1 MVRYDAAHKQASRE
15 RIVEAAR
22 RQFRTRGFDTASIDD
37 LMKAAGLTRGAF
49 YAHFSSKEALVIEV
63 LAIEAGLVR
72 QLQTS
77 AAEADTDQAIE
88 ALSAYLSPSERA
100 DVATN
105 CPLVTHPVDAI
116 RGDAPRR
123 AGYTD
128 RVNGLIDAL
137 GGLPGVEPDDA
148 TLAAVITVG
157 AAQLSAAISDG
168 NLADH
173 IEGVGLRAVRKLIAG

>member
-1 MVRYDAAHKQASRE
+1 MCMVDAAKNIDSPKISSMKKSGHGVFSLASHTE
-15 RIVEAAR
+15 RPSQTPTTFHAR
-22 RQFRTRGFDTASIDD
+22 
-37 LMKAAGLTRGAF
+37 
-49 YAHFSSKEALVIEV
+49 
-63 LAIEAGLVR
+63 
-72 QLQTS
+72 
-77 AAEADTDQAIE
+77 
-88 ALSAYLSPSERA
+88 SAYLSPSERS

-157 AAQLSAAISDG
+157 AAQLSAAISDD